1 MRYPRLHRTPSVRGV
16 ASLAPSMLT
25 TKAVGELTKVSQLT
39 GANSVMTSP
48 SRPPFDFKAALI
60 ASLLS
65 VSLCAPASL
74 PCEWD
79 SGLAPCAEACVCC
92 ALRLAQ
98 PAQPAVAEEG
108 LPSISMPTV
117 VRAKTFQEASVDVAM
132 DAYPVVKSLKAGP
145 VASLGTKV
153 VSLAA
158 TGDPKEI
165 IRTIDA
171 GLDAFLSVP
180 PGARDA
186 RHERTLGLTLN
197 QRERGMT
204 VACVLADRFLKTVV
218 ALKEATAVASSAPT
232 CNLVCMPP
240 PPYVEKVAHWAQT
253 SRATHAFLYLLRLP
267 LRGPC
272 LEYALSLHRWY

>member
-1 MRYPRLHRTPSVRGV
+1 MRCPRLHGTPSVRGV

-25 TKAVGELTKVSQLT
+25 TKALGELTKVSQLT

-48 SRPPFDFKAALI
+48 WRPPFDFKAALI

-79 SGLAPCAEACVCC
+79 IGLAPCAEACVCC

-186 RHERTLGLTLN
+186 RHEQTLGLTLTPT
-197 QRERGMT
+197 QARHDGGVRARRSLLEDRGGAQGGYGRGVECT
-204 VACVLADRFLKTVV
+204 HVQPRLYAPP
-218 ALKEATAVASSAPT
+218 AL
-232 CNLVCMPP
+232 
-240 PPYVEKVAHWAQT
+240 
-253 SRATHAFLYLLRLP
+253 R
-267 LRGPC
+267 
-272 LEYALSLHRWY
+272 